1 MSSSNPFEYVN
12 SINFKKANLMI
23 DEQSEDAYNAF
34 IVNRA
39 FSYFPDTVMQA
50 NEVNRRPD
58 MDNKM
63 KYDYLFYGIRPRK
76 RFSKWHKN
84 KEDETLSLIMQY
96 YKYNRTKALECM
108 KILTIEQIAELKKK
122 FYKGE

>member
-1 MSSSNPFEYVN
+1 
-12 SINFKKANLMI
+12 MI

-58 MDNKM
+58 MENKM

>member
-1 MSSSNPFEYVN
+1 VSSSNPFEYVN